1 MRTEHAQIRPTPRG
15 FAEPHPHWAAADH
28 AGMTWSPGT
37 VGTLLIAVVVTAT
50 PVFLHLLGPP
60 IGVAVCVVLALLL
73 ANFAAPAVPITVLF
87 SSLFQNTFVS
97 LASPAITSVEQLNTI
112 RSYSFVLTATAW
124 LAIGASYWMTRAAFS
139 RELRTLMDLT
149 TAALVIISLYFLLGV
164 RENPSGAVVYLRNI
178 VTPIFLFQ
186 IFAVTAYRHRLAI
199 TTPLLVMACVTLA
212 YGFLEFLVHDSL
224 INLINGD
231 TYLEWRMHQDHEPN
245 AWMKELHDTGRV
257 IRSHFDTLLID
268 FLNTPLLAGLGLR
281 FYRILGPN
289 FHFISYAYA
298 LAFFSIVLLALGRS
312 WFILLALPLL
322 LVVGSKGALIL
333 TILVAVGVTVL
344 PHLRGFAPLQIYG
357 AILGVYIIAALVTGM
372 AAQDYHIIGF
382 IGGLKGFVANPIGRG
397 IGVGGNLS
405 LDMTTIDWSKSQYL
419 GHTDVAVESAVGV
432 LLYQMGVFGVVLT
445 AGYVWLAW
453 KLWACHLHFGGRLYA
468 AGCFA
473 ILTVIANGIFQEEA
487 MFAPLA
493 LGIVTGFAGL
503 LLGRASRVPAPVS
516 RSGSKPS
523 IRIANPRAVPIHHD

>member
-1 MRTEHAQIRPTPRG
+1 MQPEQAHMGARARG
-15 FAEPHPHWAAADH
+15 LAVSREHWAGRH
-28 AGMTWSPGT
+28 VGTTWSPGA
-37 VGTLLIAVVVTAT
+37 VGTLLAAVIITAT

-60 IGVAVCVVLALLL
+60 IGVAVCVLLALLL
-73 ANFAAPAVPITVLF
+73 TNFAAPAVPMVVLF

-97 LASPAITSVEQLNTI
+97 LVSPAITSVEQLNTI
-112 RSYSFVLTATAW
+112 RSYSFILTATTW
-124 LAIGASYWMTRAAFS
+124 LAMAASYWMARGAFS
-139 RELRTLMDLT
+139 RELRTLIDLT
-149 TAALVIISLYFLLGV
+149 TAALVVVGFYFLLGV

-178 VTPIFLFQ
+178 VTPILLFQ
-186 IFAVTAYRHRLAI
+186 IFALTAYRHRLAI
-199 TTPLLVMACVTLA
+199 TTPLLIMACVALA

-245 AWMKELHDTGRV
+245 AWMKELQETGRV
-257 IRSHFDTLLID
+257 IRGHFDTLLID

-312 WFILLALPLL
+312 WFVLAALPLL

-333 TILVAVGVTVL
+333 TVLVALGVMVL
-344 PHLRGFAPLQIYG
+344 PRLRGHAALQIYG
-357 AILGVYIIAALVTGM
+357 AILGVYVVAALVAGM
-372 AAQDYHIIGF
+372 QAQDYHVIGF
-382 IGGLKGFVANPIGRG
+382 IGGLKGFLTNPIGRG

-432 LLYQMGVFGVVLT
+432 LLYQMGVFGAALA
-445 AGYVWLAW
+445 AGYVWIAL
-453 KLWACHLHFGGRLYA
+453 KLWACHLRFGGRLYA

-473 ILTVIANGIFQEEA
+473 VLTVIANGIFQEEA

-503 LLGRASRVPAPVS
+503 LLGRASRVPLPA
-516 RSGSKPS
+516 SGPTSKSS
-523 IRIANPRAVPIHHD
+523 IRSPSRRAIPIYHN

>member
-1 MRTEHAQIRPTPRG
+1 MQTEHAHIGARSRG
-15 FAEPHPHWAAADH
+15 VAVSQRHWAAGH
-28 AGMTWSPGT
+28 AGTTWSPGA
-37 VGTLLIAVVVTAT
+37 VGTLLAAVVVTAT

-60 IGVAVCVVLALLL
+60 IGIGVCVLLALLL
-73 ANFAAPAVPITVLF
+73 GNFAAPAVPVVVLF
-87 SSLFQNTFVS
+87 STLFQNTFVS
-97 LASPAITSVEQLNTI
+97 LVSPAITSVEQLNTI
-112 RSYSFVLTATAW
+112 RSYSFILTATAW
-124 LAIGASYWMTRAAFS
+124 LTMAASYWMARGAFS
-139 RELRTLMDLT
+139 RELRIMIDLT
-149 TAALVIISLYFLLGV
+149 TGVLVVVGLYFLLGV

-178 VTPIFLFQ
+178 ITPILLFQ
-186 IFAVTAYRHRLAI
+186 IFALTAYRHRLAI
-199 TTPLLVMACVTLA
+199 TTPLLVMACVALA

-245 AWMKELHDTGRV
+245 AWMKELQETGRV

-298 LAFFSIVLLALGRS
+298 LAFFSIVLLALGRP
-312 WFILLALPLL
+312 WFVLAAIPLL
-322 LVVGSKGALIL
+322 LVVGSKGALIF
-333 TILVAVGVTVL
+333 TILVAVGVVVL
-344 PHLRGFAPLQIYG
+344 PRLRGHAPLQIYG
-357 AILGVYIIAALVTGM
+357 AILGVYVVAALLTGM
-372 AAQDYHIIGF
+372 QAQDYHVIGF
-382 IGGLKGFVANPIGRG
+382 IGGVKGFLTNPIGRG

-432 LLYQMGVFGVVLT
+432 LLYQMGVFGAMLA
-445 AGYVWLAW
+445 AGYVWIAL
-453 KLWACHLHFGGRLYA
+453 KLWACHRRFGGRLYA

-473 ILTVIANGIFQEEA
+473 VLTVIANGIFQEEA

-503 LLGRASRVPAPVS
+503 LLGRAYRDPAS
-516 RSGSKPS
+516 AGRSAERPS
-523 IRIANPRAVPIHHD
+523 SQNLARGAVAIYHD